1 MPQNT
6 LQGFKLSPQQRRSWT
21 LQPERDI
28 YRARATFA
36 LTGEIDRERLWRAVG
51 QVAGQH
57 ETLRTVFLNAA
68 VLSVPLQAVVEPAF
82 ACAAAGAGGL
92 DFERGPLVSF
102 ELVEAGEGRAALAV
116 SAPSLLLDAGS
127 LAVLFAEI
135 AEAYAGGGADGE
147 DPLQYL
153 EFCAWQSEL
162 LQSADDELLQAK
174 AFWARQ
180 ELPARDQR
188 LMGEP
193 APGSLEEFAPE
204 FVDVEV
210 ADELTREVEEAAAAL
225 GATPRIVLLSAWVA
239 LVSRFTGSEAPAVGA
254 TFDGRKFEDFS
265 KALGPFAQTLP
276 LRVRI
281 EDGLAFA
288 DLVARVSEVEGEL
301 RYWQEYAPWDLG
313 FEQERARL
321 VYPFAF
327 ELEAWPEDRAAG
339 GATFAFADQWI
350 CSEPFRFRLSC
361 LHRPGGLRLRIGYD
375 AAGTGAGHA
384 RELGGSFATLL
395 RDAVRQPAAAV
406 RDLEVLAEPGFAR
419 LVIDFNRAA
428 PLPPD
433 PLLLHERASRQ
444 AARRPEA
451 LAVVDAERALTWEDL
466 EVRSNRLAHHLRA
479 LGAGPEVRVA
489 LWLERSADL
498 VVALLAVLKSGA
510 AYVPLDPSFPS
521 ERLALMM
528 EESGAPILVTQSALA
543 PGLPPLPARVVELER
558 ESAAIERCGAEMPAS
573 GVEPE
578 NLAYVLFTSGSTGRP
593 KGVAVEHRQVTA
605 YLDAILARMAPE
617 DAAAYAVVSTFAADL
632 GNTVIFPALATGGC
646 LHVIGHEEARNPE
659 ALAARFASDPIDVL
673 KIVPSHL
680 EALLS
685 AGSPERVLPRRLLVV
700 GGEAASAA
708 LVAELRRAASRGLR
722 VLNHYGPTETTV
734 GVMTHPVTPDVEGG
748 APLPLGQPLGSARIY
763 LLDSRLRPVPTGM
776 PGEIHIGG
784 AGVSRGYLGRPDLTA
799 ERFIPDP
806 FGAPGSRLYRSGD
819 LARFRP
825 DGAVEFIGRVDHQVK
840 IRGYRI
846 ELAEIDATLRR
857 HPEVREAVAMVREDR
872 PGERRLVGYVVPKRA
887 GGTFPPAD
895 LRTFAA
901 RWLPEAMIPAAFC
914 PLAALPLT
922 ANGKVDRAALPA
934 PERQLRTG
942 GAEGPR
948 GAVEETLAAIWSQVL
963 GIERVGIHDNFF
975 ELGGDSILVI
985 QVVAR
990 AARAGLRLQP
1000 KQMFERQT
1008 LADLAA
1014 VAESSS
1020 GPAAAEEVGG
1030 DAPLTPI
1037 EHWFF
1042 EQGFADPHHWNQAA
1056 LYEVREGV
1064 RPDLVSG
1071 AFAAIYRH
1079 HDALRLRFEPAAA
1092 GWRQRIAEAEPL
1104 PFEVVDLAGADA
1116 AGTLERIAAETH
1128 TSLDL
1133 SQGPLVRAVFLDG
1146 GAVRSSR
1153 LLLVFHHLVID
1164 GVSWRILIEDFVAAC
1179 EEIMA
1184 GAGATLPARTTPFPR
1199 WAERLAAFTEAGG
1212 FDGELAHWEACSG
1225 GFSPLPVD
1233 GMEGE
1238 TAIASERSLALSL
1251 SAEETSALLQEVPA
1265 AFRTQIND
1273 VLLAALARVLCRWT
1287 GRDRVA
1293 VDLEGHGREDLFEEI
1308 DLTRTVGW
1316 FTTHYPVVLE
1326 AGPGDDPGGMLVAA
1340 KEALRT
1346 VPRRGIGF
1354 GALRYLRGAAV
1365 AARLQALPQPQVSFN
1380 YLGQFDQAGPESTFF
1395 TRAAERA
1402 GSLRSPR
1409 GHRTHLL
1416 GVVGR
1421 VAGGVLEVVWRYSE
1435 NRHRRET
1442 VEELAQGYLH
1452 ELRRIVDH
1460 CRSRTE
1466 TVLSPA
1472 DFDLAAG
1479 LSREQLERIAR
1490 QVGQAKV

>member
-1 MPQNT
+1 MSQNT
-6 LQGFKLSPQQRRSWT
+6 LQGFKLSPQQRRSWA
-21 LQPERDI
+21 LQPQRGI
-28 YRARATFA
+28 YRARATFS

-51 QVAGQH
+51 QVAERH
-57 ETLRTVFLNAA
+57 EILRTVFLNAA
-68 VLSVPLQAVVEPAF
+68 VLSMPLQAVVEPGPALGV
-82 ACAAAGAGGL
+82 AGVGEL

-102 ELVEAGEGRAALAV
+102 DLVEEGEGRAALTV
-116 SAPSLLLDAGS
+116 EAPSLLLDAGS

-135 AEAYAGGGADGE
+135 AKAYAGEAANGE

-153 EFCAWQSEL
+153 EFCAWQGEL

-180 ELPARDQR
+180 ELPARDER
-188 LMGEP
+188 LMGEL
-193 APGSLEEFAPE
+193 AQGSLEDFAPE
-204 FVDVEV
+204 FVDVETTDDL
-210 ADELTREVEEAAAAL
+210 AREVEAAAAAL
-225 GATPRIVLLSAWVA
+225 GATPRIVLLSAWIA
-239 LVSRFTGSEAPAVGA
+239 LVSRFTGQETAAVGV

-265 KALGPFAQTLP
+265 NALGPFAQTLP

-281 EDGLAFA
+281 EDGLSFT
-288 DLVARVSEVEGEL
+288 DLVARVTGIEEEL

-313 FEQERARL
+313 FEQETARL
-321 VYPFAF
+321 VYPLVF
-327 ELEAWPEDRAAG
+327 ELEAWPEDRSAG
-339 GATFAFADQWI
+339 GSSFAFVDRWI
-350 CSEPFRFRLSC
+350 CAEPFRFRLSC

-375 AAGTGAGHA
+375 ASAAGNGHA
-384 RELGGSFATLL
+384 RELGGSYATLL
-395 RDAVRQPAAAV
+395 RDAVRRPAV
-406 RDLEVLAEPGFAR
+406 PIRDLEVLAAPGFER
-419 LVIDFNRAA
+419 LVIEFNRAE
-428 PLPPD
+428 PLPPA
-433 PLLLHERASRQ
+433 PPLLHERASRQ
-444 AARRPEA
+444 AAERPEA
-451 LAVVDAERALTWEDL
+451 LAVVDAERGLVWKDL
-466 EVRSNRLAHHLRA
+466 ETRSNRLAHYLRT

-489 LWLERSADL
+489 LWLERSAEL

-510 AYVPLDPSFPS
+510 AYVPLDPSFPP
-521 ERLALMM
+521 ERLALMV

-543 PGLPPLPARVVELER
+543 PDLPPLPVQVVELER
-558 ESAAIERCGAEMPAS
+558 ESAAIGRCGAERPDS
-573 GVEPE
+573 GVRPE
-578 NLAYVLFTSGSTGRP
+578 NLAYVLFTSGSTGCP

-605 YLDAILARMAPE
+605 YLDAILARMALG
-617 DAAAYAVVSTFAADL
+617 AAASYAVVSTFAADL
-632 GNTVIFPALATGGC
+632 GNTAIFPALATGGC
-646 LHVIGHEEARNPE
+646 LHVIGPEEARNPE
-659 ALAARFASDPIDVL
+659 ALAARFAAHPIDAL

-700 GGEAASAA
+700 GGEAASAG
-708 LVAELRRAASRGLR
+708 LVAELRQAASRGLR

-734 GVMTHPVTPDVEGG
+734 GAMACPVAPETEGNT
-748 APLPLGQPLGSARIY
+748 PLGRPLGSARVY
-763 LLDSRLRPVPTGM
+763 LLDSWLRPVPTGM

-806 FGAPGSRLYRSGD
+806 FGVSGSRLYRSGD

-846 ELAEIDATLRR
+846 ELAEIEATLRR
-857 HPEVREAVAMVREDR
+857 HAEVREAVATVREDR

-887 GGTFPPAD
+887 GGAAFPLAD

-914 PLAALPLT
+914 LLEALPLT

-934 PERQLRTG
+934 PERQLRSG

-948 GAVEETLAAIWSQVL
+948 DAVEETLAAIWTQVL
-963 GIERVGIHDNFF
+963 GIERVGVHDNFF

-1008 LADLAA
+1008 LGELAA

-1020 GPAAAEEVGG
+1020 GAAAAGPVSG

-1056 LYEVREGV
+1056 LYEVREDV
-1064 RPDLVSG
+1064 RPDLARG
-1071 AFAAIYRH
+1071 AFAALYGH
-1079 HDALRLRFEPAAA
+1079 HDALRLRFEPTAG

-1104 PFEVVDLAGADA
+1104 PFAVVDLTGADA
-1116 AGTLERIAAETH
+1116 AGTIERVAAETQA
-1128 TSLDL
+1128 SLDL
-1133 SQGPLVRAVFLDG
+1133 SRGPLVRAVFLDG
-1146 GAVRSSR
+1146 GTGRSSR
-1153 LLLVFHHLVID
+1153 LLLVLHHLVID
-1164 GVSWRILIEDFVAAC
+1164 GVSWRILVEDFVAAC
-1179 EEIMA
+1179 EGVAA
-1184 GAGATLPARTTPFPR
+1184 GTGASLPARTTPFPR
-1199 WAERLAAFTEAGG
+1199 WAERLAAFTAAGG
-1212 FDGELAHWEACSG
+1212 FDGELAHWEACAEG
-1225 GFSPLPVD
+1225 LSPLPVD
-1233 GMEGE
+1233 SLEGE
-1238 TAIASERSLALSL
+1238 ASIPSERSLALSL
-1251 SAEETSALLQEVPA
+1251 SAEETSALLQEVPT

-1287 GRDRVA
+1287 GQDRVA
-1293 VDLEGHGREDLFEEI
+1293 VDLEGHGREDLFEDI

-1326 AGPGDDPGGMLVAA
+1326 TGPDDDPGGMLVAA
-1340 KEALRT
+1340 KEMLRT

-1354 GALRYLRGAAV
+1354 GALRYLRGDAA
-1365 AARLQALPQPQVSFN
+1365 AARLRVLPQPQVSFN
-1380 YLGQFDQAGPESTFF
+1380 YLGQFDQAGLDSTLF
-1395 TRAAERA
+1395 TRAAERV
-1402 GSLRSPR
+1402 GPLRSPR

-1416 GVVGR
+1416 SVVGR

-1435 NRHRRET
+1435 DRHRRET
-1442 VEELAQGYLH
+1442 VEELAEGYLL

-1460 CRSRTE
+1460 CRSREE